1 MKRNK
6 SYADKICISAVVIAL
21 YVVVMLCTQEFAFGQ
36 YQIRIAT
43 ALYALPYFFPFLVVP
58 MGAANLLSN
67 LLMGGLGPWDA
78 IGGFCVGVLTSFF
91 VVLIR
96 KMRLA
101 PWLVIVP
108 ITLIPGLGVPIWLSY
123 YLELPYLTLAPSL
136 LVGQLVAGIAGALLI
151 KALKKPVEHIS
162 FGK

>member
-1 MKRNK
+1 
-6 SYADKICISAVVIAL
+6 
-21 YVVVMLCTQEFAFGQ
+21 
-36 YQIRIAT
+36 
-43 ALYALPYFFPFLVVP
+43 
-58 MGAANLLSN
+58 
-67 LLMGGLGPWDA
+67 MGGLGPWDA
-78 IGGFCVGVLTSFF
+78 IGGFFVGVLTSLF

-96 KMRLA
+96 KMRLT

-151 KALKKPVEHIS
+151 KALKKPMEHIS